1 MLASWYRVFLIAD
14 YPKRSVIW
22 FSSTTFVLQGTYS
35 TLYLDANFIFPKLN
49 SESDFCK
56 VFYMDPKL
64 GIGLTGEVSKGRK
77 EEGR

>member
-1 MLASWYRVFLIAD
+1 M
-14 YPKRSVIW
+14 
-22 FSSTTFVLQGTYS
+22 LQGTYS